1 MIYCILNISDL
12 DNVDYGEVG
21 EDSSNTVRKNLA
33 ETEFLIKWEDG
44 STPRFITDKSIK
56 PIEILSY
63 SEVMVLLISDE
74 WSENEDI
81 R

>member
-12 DNVDYGEVG
+12 DNVDYSEVG

-33 ETEFLIKWEDG
+33 ETQFLIKWEDG
-44 STPRFITDKSIK
+44 STPRFITDKSVK

-63 SEVMVLLISDE
+63 SEIMVLLLSDE
-74 WSENEDI
+74 WSENEGI